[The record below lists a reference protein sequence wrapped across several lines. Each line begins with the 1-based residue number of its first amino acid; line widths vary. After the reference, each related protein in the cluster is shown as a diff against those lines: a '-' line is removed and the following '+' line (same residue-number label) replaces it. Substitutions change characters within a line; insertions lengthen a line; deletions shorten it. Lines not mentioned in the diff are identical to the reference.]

1 MVLPL
6 SSRILK
12 AEAKAKNSGFA
23 LASKSK
29 KHVSGYS
36 ADRSDQESPPAS
48 LCTTEKTKE
57 KRAQHVEQCAKRRR
71 TKEANFQA
79 FNARNDLIQAGVK
92 CQPGLFGRS
101 RAVLQGCVDMD
112 TVDLIVVSKETS
124 YPNDKDD
131 FQETDNSP
139 DGGSCDVSSDDYM
152 ELLICAQQFYLA
164 KGPIPTPSEDAVN
177 ERSSQISSSNTT
189 GFSTAVDS
197 ENEFEMEIPPIAQDR
212 ECYDETLPDIAD
224 TDITRF
230 IKSSLDLAVLTLN
243 EAIIHFSSARL
254 IVEQKVHMR
263 IVNSNAAFSR
273 LTGISIHFSSAR
285 LIVEQ
290 KVHMRIVN
298 SNAAFSRLTGISSED
313 LIGKSL
319 IDLLDD
325 SFITKGKTNTTLIK
339 LRNVVGEGGEVFSL
353 ITFPVKNNKSFVTH
367 FALEFSTEPHIS
379 SLGNPSTTDA
389 ATISSTPS
397 AEPFNAVG

>member
-243 EAIIHFSSARL
+243 EAIIHFSSAR
-254 IVEQKVHMR
+254 
-263 IVNSNAAFSR
+263 
-273 LTGISIHFSSAR
+273 
-285 LIVEQ
+285 
-290 KVHMRIVN
+290 
-298 SNAAFSRLTGISSED
+298 
-313 LIGKSL
+313 
-319 IDLLDD
+319 
-325 SFITKGKTNTTLIK
+325 
-339 LRNVVGEGGEVFSL
+339 
-353 ITFPVKNNKSFVTH
+353 
-367 FALEFSTEPHIS
+367 
-379 SLGNPSTTDA
+379 
-389 ATISSTPS
+389 
-397 AEPFNAVG
+397 